1 MMTKSFYRFV
11 RSFFL
16 ISWCWKRTHD
26 KHFYPLCHDSELPAM
41 PWLRN
46 YYPLWHDSENLFK
59 KNGSKSF
66 SFGLKPRTRSAT
78 SVVNAVQLY
87 QWPGQQAL
95 STIMQTERITAFR
108 GCKRACVLR
117 HAINYRVPAVNSKQ
131 IPCCSF
137 AWSHLEYV
145 HTTRSCLHA
154 IKFAG

>member
-1 MMTKSFYRFV
+1 MTN
-11 RSFFL
+11 
-16 ISWCWKRTHD
+16 ISTRYAMTRN
-26 KHFYPLCHDSELPAM
+26 YPLCHDSEITTRYDM
-41 PWLRN
+41 TRKTC
-46 YYPLWHDSENLFK
+46 SK

-78 SVVNAVQLY
+78 SVVNAVHLY

-108 GCKRACVLR
+108 GCKRSCVLR